1 MNAFHDAYVV
11 SIADFSGG
19 KIVTFRIGPIH
30 DEFFRPRAE
39 IPSPAGADAIECG
52 GELALAGHSFQV
64 VAGNV
69 P

>member
-1 MNAFHDAYVV
+1 LGA
-11 SIADFSGG
+11 
-19 KIVTFRIGPIH
+19 IVARGPIH

-39 IPSPAGADAIECG
+39 VPSPSGAEATECG
-52 GELALAGHSFQV
+52 GELSLTGHPFQV